1 MIDYLEGKVIDQAEN
16 SLIISVN
23 GVGFRVFVTKS
34 VLERVEIHK
43 TAALYTHLV
52 VREESLT
59 LYGFENEDV
68 KEMFVLLLS
77 VSGVGPRTAMAM
89 VSSLDKD
96 MIENAILTNQPEK
109 LSSIQGVG
117 KKTAESI
124 VLHLR
129 GKVKGTAAAIQR
141 HGSAL
146 DTDVLAAL
154 TNLGYSIIEAQA
166 AIQAIPENTPENLEI
181 RIRIALSYFS

>member
-1 MIDYLEGKVIDQAEN
+1 MGTPEEGEEGLLMDIITGRDGDVDNWKEVILIYSSALKQIGTKLEILNDEFQHVHSYNPIEH
-16 SLIISVN
+16 I
-23 GVGFRVFVTKS
+23 KS
-34 VLERVEIHK
+34 RI
-43 TAALYTHLV
+43 
-52 VREESLT
+52 
-59 LYGFENEDV
+59 
-68 KEMFVLLLS
+68 
-77 VSGVGPRTAMAM
+77 
-89 VSSLDKD
+89 
-96 MIENAILTNQPEK
+96 
-109 LSSIQGVG
+109 
-117 KKTAESI
+117 KTAESI

-166 AIQAIPENTPENLEI
+166 AIQTIPENTPENLEI